1 MNISVNPIKA
11 VALVLAAA
19 GLLAALVAG
28 SATTRADSSDGAPV
42 SVAPANAQKIHR
54 GVPFTF
60 KVRSHGGAGVFLKV
74 SRSKRVGTDG
84 TLASDDE
91 YFRSLALR
99 GGLYSRK
106 VERFA
111 ALSDYF
117 LNRPGRYYWQAYKID
132 CSNSPGA
139 DSGDCNVEGPIRSFT
154 VR

>member
-1 MNISVNPIKA
+1 MSISAHRLKPA
-11 VALVLAAA
+11 ALVLAAA
-19 GLLAALVAG
+19 AALVAFAIG
-28 SATTRADSSDGAPV
+28 SVASDAASSNAPT
-42 SVAPANAQKIHR
+42 SVAPANGQKVHR

-60 KVRSHGGAGVFLKV
+60 KVRSHGGAGVFVKV
-74 SRSKRVGTDG
+74 SRSKRVGDDG
-84 TLASDDE
+84 TLTSDDE

-99 GGLYSRK
+99 GGLYTRK
-106 VERFA
+106 VERYP

-139 DSGDCNVEGPIRSFT
+139 EAGDCNIEGPIRSFT